1 MHIFMILDCLK
12 FDMENDVGSLGRDK
26 APAQLSADLDKAPE
40 SAQELAVCWLQG
52 EVCW

>member
-1 MHIFMILDCLK
+1 MILDCLK
-12 FDMENDVGSLGRDK
+12 FDMENDVESLGRDK
-26 APAQLSADLDKAPE
+26 GPAQLSGDLDKAPE